1 MKITGRRLLCF
12 LFFILSLATGRAE
25 KAADLKP
32 VSVKAGKVMVEDNFD
47 ASALSKSWTVAKGDW
62 QIKDGAVVGIIK
74 KEEQHAAVLMLGV
87 PNRNSIIRF
96 SFKFDG
102 NKGFGLSWNSAKGH
116 LFRII
121 VDADGIIVSKD
132 KDKKDEK
139 SKSEAMAK
147 AEGKFPAGQWHT
159 MLVEVQGGKV
169 SVQCD
174 NGLKAAVSNSELDV
188 DKTGYRFVTGAS
200 VQLDDLKVWQ
210 AE

>member
-1 MKITGRRLLCF
+1 MKITGTLL
-12 LFFILSLATGRAE
+12 LSSLYLILSPATGRAE
-25 KAADLKP
+25 KGADLKP
-32 VSVKAGKVMVEDNFD
+32 ISAKAGKVMVEDNFD

-62 QIKDGAVVGIIK
+62 QIKDGAVVGSIK
-74 KEEQHAAVLMLGV
+74 KEEAHAAVLMLGV

-102 NKGFGLSWNSAKGH
+102 DKGFGLIWNSAKGH
-116 LFRII
+116 LFRVI
-121 VDADGIIVSKD
+121 VNDEGMVVSKD

-147 AEGKFPAGQWHT
+147 AEGKFAPGQWHT
-159 MLVEVQGGKV
+159 MLVEVHGGKV

-174 NGLKAAVSNSELDV
+174 NGLKAAVSNSALDV

-200 VQLDDLKVWQ
+200 MQLDDLKVWQ